1 MFVNRISD
9 ARDKVIRQGSIDYV
23 SKMVSFGDPRMQTS
37 RRWRP
42 QCGMHGSSRGSNLLL
57 LLPFLL
63 TLLLM
68 LLLAATPSAAEVLQG
83 ESPAVPANA
92 SFTSSTP
99 LLFREEDVEGVLR
112 EAEEEEEGEPREA
125 RDGLE
130 KEVEEEIERIESE
143 DHEGHG
149 DADVDVEEMITY
161 TGDVQDDSPL
171 LLDEDFLP
179 PVTSLDEERPETPM
193 PEGCSSPLGLTTG
206 EVLDWQIS
214 ASSSYPS

>member
-1 MFVNRISD
+1 
-9 ARDKVIRQGSIDYV
+9 
-23 SKMVSFGDPRMQTS
+23 
-37 RRWRP
+37 
-42 QCGMHGSSRGSNLLL
+42 MHGSSRGSNLLL

-83 ESPAVPANA
+83 ESPAVPANT

-99 LLFREEDVEGVLR
+99 ILDQEEDVEGVR
-112 EAEEEEEGEPREA
+112 WEEEGEHEEA

-130 KEVEEEIERIESE
+130 KEIGEEVERIESE
-143 DHEGHG
+143 DSDNGGQG

-193 PEGCSSPLGLTTG
+193 PEGQSVGDILFLFFYEITDCERKIGKKLVGFFFRVMLRFCQQMALFG
-206 EVLDWQIS
+206 
-214 ASSSYPS
+214 

>member
-1 MFVNRISD
+1 
-9 ARDKVIRQGSIDYV
+9 
-23 SKMVSFGDPRMQTS
+23 
-37 RRWRP
+37 
-42 QCGMHGSSRGSNLLL
+42 MHGSSRGSNLLL

-83 ESPAVPANA
+83 ESPAVPANT

-99 LLFREEDVEGVLR
+99 ILDQEEDVEGVR
-112 EAEEEEEGEPREA
+112 WEEEGEHEEA

-130 KEVEEEIERIESE
+130 KEMGEEVERIESE
-143 DHEGHG
+143 DSDNGGQG

-193 PEGCSSPLGLTTG
+193 PEGQSVGDILFCFFMRSLIVSERSGR
-206 EVLDWQIS
+206 
-214 ASSSYPS
+214 SSYVFFVFFFV